1 MTDQH
6 SPTSHDERTAPGP
19 SAAETPTPEDHLVT
33 TLHSLSLTDG
43 ALDYTATAGT
53 VVLKEEP
60 EGEQYGRGAAHAELF
75 SVSYIA
81 QGIGG
86 DQPRPVV
93 FAFNG
98 GPGASTV
105 WLHLGLLGPRR
116 VDSGDAGAP
125 AAPPHRLLDNHE
137 TILKDADLVVVDA
150 MTTGYSRP
158 APGQKPDR
166 HHGLAADRDLIASFV
181 IDWLSRHQRWTSPIY
196 LAGESYGTTRA
207 SAVAAHLM
215 DRYYV
220 AIAGIAL
227 ISPVLDFG
235 TISFDPANDRPYI
248 HYLPTYAAIA
258 HAHGKHEDRLLQD
271 VVDEAEAFAEQ
282 EYPALLAAG
291 LRLAP
296 EQKQEAAARIGAL
309 IGVDPDWVER
319 ADLRVEHMAFLAELL
334 RDRGLVTGRI
344 DGRFTAPAGDGSA
357 PRMETDPSI
366 DQLAPSYTAAINQY
380 LRGEL
385 EFSSDVVYEIM
396 SGRVHPWSYRDFE
409 NRSVEVASD
418 LSRLL
423 RKSPHTRVLVSHGY
437 HDAATPFHASEHV
450 LAQLAIP
457 REDYTERIRIEYYEA
472 GHMMYCHE
480 PSRLALAQHLSEFVT
495 GAEPEGAGAD
505 EAGADPAEADAAGA
519 DPAGADA
526 AGADPAGADPAE

>member
-1 MTDQH
+1 MNAESTT
-6 SPTSHDERTAPGP
+6 PAPEAGKG
-19 SAAETPTPEDHLVT
+19 ADATPVPEDNLVT
-33 TLHSLSLTDG
+33 TLHSLALADG
-43 ALDYTATAGT
+43 PLDYTATAGT
-53 VVLKEEP
+53 VVLREEP
-60 EGEQYGRGAAHAELF
+60 EGEEYGRATAYAELF
-75 SVSYIA
+75 SVSYVA
-81 QGIGG
+81 SAPAPGG
-86 DQPRPVV
+86 SEAARPVV

-116 VDSGDAGAP
+116 VDAGDAGSP
-125 AAPPHRLLDNHE
+125 AAPPHRLLDNDE
-137 TILKDADLVVVDA
+137 TILRHADLVVVDA

-158 APGQKPDR
+158 VPGQKPDR

-181 IDWLSRHQRWTSPIY
+181 IDWLTRNQRWTSPIY

-207 SAVAAHLM
+207 SAVAARLM

-220 AIAGIAL
+220 AVAGIAL

-235 TISFDPANDRPYI
+235 TIRFTEGNDRPYV

-258 HAHGKHEDRLLQD
+258 HAHGKHEERLLQD

-291 LRLAP
+291 LRLSP
-296 EQKQEAAARIGAL
+296 EQKLEAAARIGSL

-319 ADLRVEHMAFLAELL
+319 ADLRVEHQAYLAELL
-334 RDRGLVTGRI
+334 RDQGLVAGRI
-344 DGRFTAPAGDGSA
+344 DGRFTAPAGDGNA
-357 PRMETDPSI
+357 AAMETDPSI
-366 DQLAPSYTAAINQY
+366 DQLAPAYTATINQY
-380 LRGEL
+380 LRREL
-385 EFSSDVVYEIM
+385 DFTSDVVYEIM
-396 SGRVHPWSYRDFE
+396 SARVHPWSYKDFE
-409 NRSVEVASD
+409 GRAVEVASD
-418 LSRLL
+418 LARLL

-457 REDYTERIRIEYYEA
+457 REDYAERIRIEYYEA

-480 PSRLALAQHLSEFVT
+480 PSRLALSQHLAEFV
-495 GAEPEGAGAD
+495 GAAEPEMVD
-505 EAGADPAEADAAGA
+505 
-519 DPAGADA
+519 
-526 AGADPAGADPAE
+526 

>member
-1 MTDQH
+1 MNAEH
-6 SPTSHDERTAPGP
+6 TAPADAEKAGATGP
-19 SAAETPTPEDHLVT
+19 STGAGTPETPEDSLVT
-33 TLHSLSLTDG
+33 TLHSLSLPDG
-43 ALDYTATAGT
+43 PLDYTATTGT
-53 VVLKEEP
+53 VVLTEEP
-60 EGEQYGRGAAHAELF
+60 EGEEYGRGAAHAEMF
-75 SVSYIA
+75 SVSYVA
-81 QGIGG
+81 QNRGEG
-86 DQPRPVV
+86 PRPVM

-116 VDSGDAGAP
+116 VDSGDAGSP

-137 TILKDADLVVVDA
+137 TILQDADLVVVDA

-158 APGQKPDR
+158 APGQKPAR
-166 HHGLAADRDLIASFV
+166 HHGLAEDRDLIASFV
-181 IDWLSRHQRWTSPIY
+181 IDWLTRHRRWTSPIY

-207 SAVAAHLM
+207 SAVAARLM

-220 AIAGIAL
+220 AVAGIAL

-235 TISFDPANDRPYI
+235 TIRFDAGNDRPFL

-258 HAHGKHEDRLLQD
+258 HAHGKHEGRLLQD

-296 EQKQEAAARIGAL
+296 EQKAEAAARIGAL
-309 IGVDPDWVER
+309 IGVDPAWVER

-334 RDRGLVTGRI
+334 REEGLVTGRI
-344 DGRFTAPAGDGSA
+344 DGRFTAPAGNGNA
-357 PRMETDPSI
+357 GRMETDPSI
-366 DQLAPSYTAAINQY
+366 DQLAPSYTATINQY

-385 EFSSDVVYEIM
+385 DFSSDVVYEIM
-396 SGRVHPWSYRDFE
+396 SGRVHPWSYKDFE
-409 NRSVEVASD
+409 GRSAEVASD

-457 REDYTERIRIEYYEA
+457 REDYSERIRVEYYEA

-480 PSRLALAQHLSEFVT
+480 PSRLALSQHLSEWVT
-495 GAEPEGAGAD
+495 GAGAD
-505 EAGADPAEADAAGA
+505 EGSEVG
-519 DPAGADA
+519 
-526 AGADPAGADPAE
+526 

>member
-1 MTDQH
+1 VT
-6 SPTSHDERTAPGP
+6 T
-19 SAAETPTPEDHLVT
+19 TPETPEDPSREASSRADAPAVPEDRLVT
-33 TLHSLSLTDG
+33 TVHSLDLPEGT
-43 ALDYTATAGT
+43 LDYTATAGT
-53 VVLKEEP
+53 VVLREEP
-60 EGEQYGRGAAHAELF
+60 EGTEYGRGAAYAELF
-75 SVSYIA
+75 SVSYVAAA
-81 QGIGG
+81 QSEE
-86 DQPRPVV
+86 PRPVV

-116 VDSGDAGAP
+116 VDSGDAGSP
-125 AAPPHRLLDNHE
+125 AAPPYRLLDNHE
-137 TILKDADLVVVDA
+137 TILRDADLVVVDA

-166 HHGLAADRDLIASFV
+166 HHGLAADRDLIAAFV
-181 IDWLSRHQRWTSPIY
+181 IDWLTRHQRWTSPLY

-207 SAVAAHLM
+207 SAVAARLM

-220 AIAGIAL
+220 AVAGIAL

-235 TISFDPANDRPYI
+235 TIVFSPGNDRPYL

-291 LRLAP
+291 RRLDPA
-296 EQKQEAAARIGAL
+296 QRAEAAARIGAL

-334 RDRGLVTGRI
+334 REEGLVTGRI
-344 DGRFTAPAGDGSA
+344 DGRFTAPAGNGHSA
-357 PRMETDPSI
+357 RMETDPSI
-366 DQLAPSYTAAINQY
+366 DQLAPSYTATINQY
-380 LRGEL
+380 LGGEL
-385 EFSSDVVYEIM
+385 EFSADVVYEIM
-396 SGRVHPWSYRDFE
+396 SGRVHPWSYKDFE
-409 NRSVEVASD
+409 NRSVEVATD
-418 LSRLL
+418 LARVL

-457 REDYTERIRIEYYEA
+457 REDYTERIRVEYYEA

-480 PSRLALAQHLSEFVT
+480 PSRLALSQHLRELVT
-495 GAEPEGAGAD
+495 GAASGDAPAAD
-505 EAGADPAEADAAGA
+505 EGSAGGRSSAADGA
-519 DPAGADA
+519 
-526 AGADPAGADPAE
+526 

>member
-1 MTDQH
+1 MTEQTTTP
-6 SPTSHDERTAPGP
+6 SPDSPAGTNSTSSASSTA
-19 SAAETPTPEDHLVT
+19 APEDHLVT
-33 TLHSLSLTDG
+33 TLHSLDLPDG
-43 ALDYTATAGT
+43 PLNYTATTGT
-53 VVLKEEP
+53 VVLTEEP
-60 EGEQYGRGAAHAELF
+60 EGEEYGRGCAYAELF
-75 SVSYIA
+75 SVSYVA
-81 QGIGG
+81 TASGASSA
-86 DQPRPVV
+86 DSAERPVL

-116 VDSGDAGAP
+116 VDSGDAGSP
-125 AAPPHRLLDNHE
+125 AAPPHHLLDNHE
-137 TILKDADLVVVDA
+137 TILRHADLVVVDA

-158 APGQKPDR
+158 APGAKPAR
-166 HHGLAADRDLIASFV
+166 HHGLTADRDLIASFV
-181 IDWLSRHQRWTSPIY
+181 IDWMTRNQRWTSPVF

-207 SAVAAHLM
+207 SAVAARLM
-215 DRYYV
+215 DRYYLAV
-220 AIAGIAL
+220 AGIAL

-235 TISFDPANDRPYI
+235 TISFDPGNDCPYV

-258 HAHGKHEDRLLQD
+258 HAHGKHEGRLLQD

-291 LRLAP
+291 LRLSA
-296 EQKQEAAARIGAL
+296 EQVREAAARIGAL

-344 DGRFTAPAGDGSA
+344 DGRFTAPLGDGNAAS
-357 PRMETDPSI
+357 METDPSI
-366 DQLAPSYTAAINQY
+366 DQLAPSYTATINQY
-380 LRGEL
+380 LRAEL

-396 SGRVHPWSYRDFE
+396 SGRVHPWSYKDFE

-423 RKSPHTRVLVSHGY
+423 RKSPHTTVLVSHGY

-450 LAQLAIP
+450 LAQLTIP
-457 REDYTERIRIEYYEA
+457 RSDYDERIRIEYYEA

-480 PSRLALAQHLSEFVT
+480 PSRLALSQHLAEFVT
-495 GAEPEGAGAD
+495 GE
-505 EAGADPAEADAAGA
+505 DAAV
-519 DPAGADA
+519 DA
-526 AGADPAGADPAE
+526 AEDAAPDATPEE